1 MDGGGNKDTSNFF
14 NRIKNVDV
22 LRSPF
27 PRHLVQSNRVPAMA
41 SSMRPII
48 SNAPVTH
55 NAMRPAPLRT
65 VPAWQS
71 PVPQPGNFNIS
82 PVGGHGRG
90 STFGQVLP
98 SSTVYRPPAEYP
110 SSVQPLHTRSYPTND
125 VRQMPES
132 TFPAHRRRD
141 VRGIPANPPHC
152 LLRNW
157 YVCVDVEKMAVTVSG
172 SFTKPNGTTVA
183 RYSSPIDIAFDER
196 VVAASS
202 GTVYQL
208 VDLPDLEMM
217 RTKGLPPYLI
227 PSFTEG
233 FPRNWKKLVDEY
245 LVVAAGA
252 LRRGGAAPRG
262 DVSTRPAYAPLA
274 SGYMHD
280 DHRYAGPTGTRF
292 QPILEEGGPVSI
304 SPISP
309 PSSVS
314 IGSIAPERQRRSPSV
329 GSTGHQGGTRSS
341 VYRSGLDIFAS
352 NRFARKGSAHAAD
365 QPEERRTDL
374 IQPPR
379 SGSQVTDITEA
390 TEQCDEDN
398 AGVRVTEMY
407 GLSRDQS
414 PAERVDRL
422 SASYL
427 NMPADTPTKQPV
439 SRHSP
444 SLSPELG
451 PSQTKFSWNSAD
463 DHRHIDDDLEPF
475 KLDSGVDE
483 DADEPVLETER
494 EHSSVSS
501 TTDLEA
507 AARILTIDHP
517 KVAKK
522 TPRVMRKVIDSS
534 DESQGAAENDT
545 SSEQTESLAQTSAGD
560 EAVGETRVT
569 KSALASRVARK
580 ASRVT
585 PAKPRVARAPRSAP
599 AGRARPPTG
608 STTKRTARKTP
619 KPHSDADSTPTK
631 VSAKRG
637 KWWSEDWDMEPLVII
652 ERVAKRSDRV
662 SQLESTESRDVDKDM
677 GGDADG
683 DADSSEKPGPASSK
697 KTTYQT
703 PKRTTTPKRK
713 AGGQGFQYREPK
725 VTSSVTR
732 SGRKVRRPQEW
743 WTNACEHLG
752 NTHQESDIK
761 YRWGKGDAFVVRDG
775 KRIRL
780 SDFVM
785 GNEDGESVSSNH
797 TESDS

>member
-1 MDGGGNKDTSNFF
+1 
-14 NRIKNVDV
+14 
-22 LRSPF
+22 
-27 PRHLVQSNRVPAMA
+27 MA

-82 PVGGHGRG
+82 PAGSHGRG
-90 STFGQVLP
+90 STFGQAPP
-98 SSTVYRPPAEYP
+98 SLSVYRPPAEYP
-110 SSVQPLHTRSYPTND
+110 SSVQPLHARPYPTND

-141 VRGIPANPPHC
+141 VRGIPANSPHC

-183 RYSSPIDIAFDER
+183 RHSSPIDIAFDER

-227 PSFTEG
+227 SSFTEG

-252 LRRGGAAPRG
+252 LRSGGAAPRG
-262 DVSTRPAYAPLA
+262 DGSTRPAYAQLA
-274 SGYMHD
+274 NGYMHD
-280 DHRYAGPTGTRF
+280 VHRYAGPTGTRF
-292 QPILEEGGPVSI
+292 QPIMEEEGVPVSI

-314 IGSIAPERQRRSPSV
+314 IGSVAPERQRRSPSV
-329 GSTGHQGGTRSS
+329 GSTGHQGGARSS

-352 NRFARKGSAHAAD
+352 HRFARTGSAHVAD
-365 QPEERRTDL
+365 QPEERRTDI
-374 IQPPR
+374 IQPR

-390 TEQCDEDN
+390 TEQCDEDS
-398 AGVRVTEMY
+398 ADVGATEMY

-427 NMPADTPTKQPV
+427 DMPADTPTKQPA
-439 SRHSP
+439 SRPSP

-451 PSQTKFSWNSAD
+451 PPQVQFSWNSSD
-463 DHRHIDDDLEPF
+463 DHRRIDDDLEPF

-483 DADEPVLETER
+483 DAEEPELESER
-494 EHSSVSS
+494 EDSSVSS
-501 TTDLEA
+501 TTDLET
-507 AARILTIDHP
+507 AARILTIDP
-517 KVAKK
+517 PNVVKK
-522 TPRVMRKVIDSS
+522 TQRVMRKVIDSS
-534 DESQGAAENDT
+534 DESQGAAEEG
-545 SSEQTESLAQTSAGD
+545 SSSVQTESLAQTSAGD
-560 EAVGETRVT
+560 DAVGTARVA
-569 KSALASRVARK
+569 KSALASRVVRK
-580 ASRVT
+580 ASRIT
-585 PAKPRVARAPRSAP
+585 PGKPRVAARAPRSAP

-608 STTKRTARKTP
+608 LTAKRTARRTP

-631 VSAKRG
+631 TSTKRG
-637 KWWSEDWDMEPLVII
+637 KRRSDDWDMDPLVII

-662 SQLESTESRDVDKDM
+662 SHLDSTES
-677 GGDADG
+677 A

-697 KTTYQT
+697 KTTDQT

-713 AGGQGFQYREPK
+713 TGGHGFQYKEPK

-732 SGRKVRRPQEW
+732 SGRKVRQPQEW
-743 WTNACEHLG
+743 WTNAREHLG

-785 GNEDGESVSSNH
+785 GNEDGESISSTH
-797 TESDS
+797 ESDS

>member
-1 MDGGGNKDTSNFF
+1 
-14 NRIKNVDV
+14 
-22 LRSPF
+22 
-27 PRHLVQSNRVPAMA
+27 
-41 SSMRPII
+41 
-48 SNAPVTH
+48 
-55 NAMRPAPLRT
+55 
-65 VPAWQS
+65 
-71 PVPQPGNFNIS
+71 
-82 PVGGHGRG
+82 
-90 STFGQVLP
+90 
-98 SSTVYRPPAEYP
+98 
-110 SSVQPLHTRSYPTND
+110 
-125 VRQMPES
+125 MPES

-141 VRGIPANPPHC
+141 MRGIPANSPHC
-152 LLRNW
+152 FLRNW

-208 VDLPDLEMM
+208 VDRPDLEMM

-227 PSFTEG
+227 PRFTEG

-245 LVVAAGA
+245 LVVAAGT
-252 LRRGGAAPRG
+252 LRSGGAAPRG
-262 DVSTRPAYAPLA
+262 DGSTRPAYAQLA

-280 DHRYAGPTGTRF
+280 VHRYVGPTGTRF
-292 QPILEEGGPVSI
+292 QPILEEEGGPVSI

-314 IGSIAPERQRRSPSV
+314 IASIAHERQRRLPSV
-329 GSTGHQGGTRSS
+329 GSTEHQGSARSS

-352 NRFARKGSAHAAD
+352 NRFARTGSAHVAD
-365 QPEERRTDL
+365 QPEERRTDI

-379 SGSQVTDITEA
+379 SGSHVTDTTEA
-390 TEQCDEDN
+390 TEQCDEDSVDVG
-398 AGVRVTEMY
+398 ATEMY

-427 NMPADTPTKQPV
+427 DMPADTPTKQPT
-439 SRHSP
+439 SRPSP

-451 PSQTKFSWNSAD
+451 PPQVQFSWNSSD
-463 DHRHIDDDLEPF
+463 DHRRIDDDLEPF

-483 DADEPVLETER
+483 DAEEPVLESER
-494 EHSSVSS
+494 EDSSVSL
-501 TTDLEA
+501 TTGLET
-507 AARILTIDHP
+507 AARILTIDLP

-522 TPRVMRKVIDSS
+522 TRVMRKVIDSS
-534 DESQGAAENDT
+534 DESQGAAEEG
-545 SSEQTESLAQTSAGD
+545 SSSVQTESVAQTSAGD
-560 EAVGETRVT
+560 GAVGAARVA
-569 KSALASRVARK
+569 KSALASRVVRK
-580 ASRVT
+580 ASQIT
-585 PAKPRVARAPRSAP
+585 PGKPRVAAKAPRSAP

-608 STTKRTARKTP
+608 SAAKRTARRTP

-631 VSAKRG
+631 TSTKRG
-637 KWWSEDWDMEPLVII
+637 KRRSNDWDMDPLVII
-652 ERVAKRSDRV
+652 ERVAKRSDKE
-662 SQLESTESRDVDKDM
+662 SQLDSTESA
-677 GGDADG
+677 DA

-697 KTTYQT
+697 KTTDQT
-703 PKRTTTPKRK
+703 PKQTTTPKRK
-713 AGGQGFQYREPK
+713 TKGHGFQYREPK

-732 SGRKVRRPQEW
+732 SGRKVRQPQEW

-785 GNEDGESVSSNH
+785 GNEDGEPVSSSH
-797 TESDS
+797 ESDS